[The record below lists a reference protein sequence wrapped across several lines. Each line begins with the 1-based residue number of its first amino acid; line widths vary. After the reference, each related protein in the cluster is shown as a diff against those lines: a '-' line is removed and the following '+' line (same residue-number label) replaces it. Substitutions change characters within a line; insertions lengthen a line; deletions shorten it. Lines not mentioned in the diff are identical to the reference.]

1 MNAALKRRTSMS
13 HWILTGRE
21 DKAHHLKDGL
31 LLQTVR
37 TVRGIGNPLD
47 GEWVSCSEGEHCSA
61 ERCNSQKHFPFR
73 RANFD
78 TPRKARDDATLANS
92 FNREN
97 SMLEENSSISPFV
110 TFTKYPLPSSRSPT
124 VSASTPHRWDSRRR
138 CHLAE
143 EYLLTWPHTHAHD
156 GAGLRK
162 IQ

>member
-61 ERCNSQKHFPFR
+61 ERCNR
-73 RANFD
+73 RRNTFLSGEQISTHPGKLETMQHWQTASTAKTRCSRR
-78 TPRKARDDATLANS
+78 TPRSLH
-92 FNREN
+92 
-97 SMLEENSSISPFV
+97 SSPLQSIHYLPPDPRQCLLVLHTDGIQEGGV
-110 TFTKYPLPSSRSPT
+110 TWQKNI
-124 VSASTPHRWDSRRR
+124 
-138 CHLAE
+138 C
-143 EYLLTWPHTHAHD
+143 
-156 GAGLRK
+156 
-162 IQ
+162 